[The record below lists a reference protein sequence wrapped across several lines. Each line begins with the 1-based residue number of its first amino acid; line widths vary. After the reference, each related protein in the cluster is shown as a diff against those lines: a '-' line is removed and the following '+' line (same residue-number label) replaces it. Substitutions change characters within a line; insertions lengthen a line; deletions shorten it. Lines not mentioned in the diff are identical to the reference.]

1 MARANSKGEVRK
13 VMGDVHRSIANLRL
27 VAFYGD
33 EKERI
38 KARTAMRS
46 LQKLLVRGN
55 RKIKKLNQEE
65 IMDVREK
72 KAKRAG
78 KERKVR
84 AVKLEIKKM
93 RSARKRVDHNLVREG
108 ISDAYWIL
116 GIRRDRKDQALDRLC
131 GSLDPYAGQMTD
143 VGAGMGAGGGFTSA
157 DVVVSEGVGF

>member
-1 MARANSKGEVRK
+1 M
-13 VMGDVHRSIANLRL
+13 
-27 VAFYGD
+27 Y
-33 EKERI
+33 
-38 KARTAMRS
+38 
-46 LQKLLVRGN
+46 RGM
-55 RKIKKLNQEE
+55 EE

-93 RSARKRVDHNLVREG
+93 RSARKRADHNLVREG

-116 GIRRDRKDQALDRLC
+116 G
-131 GSLDPYAGQMTD
+131 LDPYAGQMTD
-143 VGAGMGAGGGFTSA
+143 VGAGMEAGGGFTSA

>member
-1 MARANSKGEVRK
+1 MPLLLFLNLPAKGDLTAFCLRDMILIKNMDAGGGDRRK
-13 VMGDVHRSIANLRL
+13 GVWLWVWSGGQCL
-27 VAFYGD
+27 Y
-33 EKERI
+33 
-38 KARTAMRS
+38 
-46 LQKLLVRGN
+46 RGM
-55 RKIKKLNQEE
+55 EE

-93 RSARKRVDHNLVREG
+93 RSARKRADHNLVREG